1 MESVKGF
8 FLRSTLTR
16 ENRINTASF
25 PQYEL
30 PTNNFPPTSTKVL
43 FYRKKKMSTST
54 GRSTQRINI
63 SILTVD
69 RSYSEARVG

>member
-1 MESVKGF
+1 
-8 FLRSTLTR
+8 
-16 ENRINTASF
+16 
-25 PQYEL
+25 
-30 PTNNFPPTSTKVL
+30 
-43 FYRKKKMSTST
+43 MSTST